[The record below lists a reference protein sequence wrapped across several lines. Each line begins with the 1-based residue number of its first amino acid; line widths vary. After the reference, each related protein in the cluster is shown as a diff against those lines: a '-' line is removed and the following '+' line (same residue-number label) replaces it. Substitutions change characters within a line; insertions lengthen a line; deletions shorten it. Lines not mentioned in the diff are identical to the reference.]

1 MLIENADKSKWPEA
15 VSAPSLTAITRLT
28 GPESAMNTV
37 YSDGVY
43 IGKAKNDLPGFRQSR
58 VANSLRGVQA

>member
-1 MLIENADKSKWPEA
+1 
-15 VSAPSLTAITRLT
+15 
-28 GPESAMNTV
+28 MNTV

-58 VANSLRGVQA
+58 VANNPWGVQA